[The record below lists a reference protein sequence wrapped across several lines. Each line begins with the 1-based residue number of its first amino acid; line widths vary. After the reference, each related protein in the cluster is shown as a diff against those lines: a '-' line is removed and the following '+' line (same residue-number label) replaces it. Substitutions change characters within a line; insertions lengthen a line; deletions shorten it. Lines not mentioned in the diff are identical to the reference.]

1 MFVPGSAILKI
12 LKPGRISFVEFTLL
26 AVGVSVAFLMFVGAI
41 INQIY
46 PFFGY
51 LEPLSSL
58 SLILTLN
65 IFSTI
70 LLALCYLFEDESAFP
85 WKIPFDRKIIMPVF
99 ALLFLP
105 ILSILGALMV
115 RFYLDNSVLMLLV
128 IIISLLVFL
137 FTFSKKLPFEVYP
150 IAIIAIALALL
161 FHEELTT
168 PYIYGYDMHLEY
180 YLFMTVKQNAIWKS
194 ITIIGPAF
202 TNDTPNYNAMLSIT
216 VLPTIFSNFLNL
228 SGEYVYKIIY
238 PLIFS
243 SVPLALFKIYKKPL
257 GNKAAFL
264 SVFFFMGLFTF
275 YRELMSLGRQMIAE
289 LFFVLLLFLFLDEK
303 IDKRPKAI
311 LFIIFT
317 LGLAVSHYST
327 SYVYLYILT
336 FAWILTVI
344 LKKKTGITKFHVGF
358 TFAAIFSW
366 AYFSAD
372 SSLLKDIVTFFTSR
386 YNALI
391 NDFFS
396 SSARQSDVLN
406 AVGLGGAAES
416 LGHAIGR
423 NANYLVEIFLI
434 VGFLAVILFRKR
446 LGKVYSFQRS
456 YLPFAFAS
464 ITLLLMSMVLPF
476 FASALNVSRIYH
488 LVLFALA
495 PFFVIGGLFLFKIPG
510 KIIKK
515 FRKGANIEM
524 FALILVTVVLI
535 SYFSFNIGFVYEATG
550 DVPFSS
556 ALSMKRMQN
565 MSDPSILYSKYVTDC
580 EVNSAQWLS
589 NHATSNTIFCDYDS
603 RMHVLTSYGLIDR
616 DDSSRV
622 DFMYNQTQQI
632 HADSY
637 IYLRKLNVVYGEM
650 TSLIGNWNISDV
662 HGFLQKQNLVFSNG
676 ESLIYQVT
684 SK

>member
-1 MFVPGSAILKI
+1 MKTVLRIALTIQILSCIAILFDIPIARQVLGFIFLLFVPGAAILII
-12 LKPGRISFVEFTLL
+12 LRLGRLSSIEFSLL
-26 AVGVSVAFLMFVGAI
+26 AVGISVAFLMFVGVL
-41 INQIY
+41 INQVY
-46 PFFGY
+46 PIFGY

-70 LLALCYLFEDESAFP
+70 LLALCFRFGDDLALQ
-85 WKIPFDRKIIMPVF
+85 WKMPFDRRIILTSF
-99 ALLFLP
+99 ALVLLP
-105 ILSILGALMV
+105 ILSIFGALMV
-115 RFYLDNSVLMLLV
+115 RFYLDSSVLMLLV
-128 IIISLLVFL
+128 ILISIIVFL
-137 FTFSKKLPFEVYP
+137 FSISKKLPFEIYP
-150 IAIIAIALALL
+150 IAILGIALALL

-194 ITIIGPAF
+194 ITVIGPAF

-243 SVPLALFKIYKKPL
+243 SVPLALFKIYRKPL

-396 SSARQSDVLN
+396 SNARQSDVLN

-434 VGFLAVILFRKR
+434 VGFLAVILLRKR
-446 LGKVYSFQRS
+446 LGKVYPFQRS
-456 YLPFAFAS
+456 YLPLAFAS

-510 KIIKK
+510 KIIKR
-515 FRKGANIEM
+515 FRKSANIEM
-524 FALILVTVVLI
+524 FAIILVTVVLI

-565 MSDPSILYSKYVTDC
+565 MSDPSILYSKYVTD
-580 EVNSAQWLS
+580 
-589 NHATSNTIFCDYDS
+589 
-603 RMHVLTSYGLIDR
+603 
-616 DDSSRV
+616 
-622 DFMYNQTQQI
+622 
-632 HADSY
+632 
-637 IYLRKLNVVYGEM
+637 
-650 TSLIGNWNISDV
+650 
-662 HGFLQKQNLVFSNG
+662 
-676 ESLIYQVT
+676 
-684 SK
+684 